1 MEMFKMI
8 NEKAL
13 VLGGGGITGIAWE
26 SGVLAGLID
35 SGVLVNHADKI
46 LGSSA
51 GSYVGS
57 ILAHGQNMKT
67 YYEQLAINRDNTDN
81 AQLDPSLFEL
91 WREAFVQGKTDEQ
104 VIGKYLGDIINKNPS
119 PVSLEERERSVRK
132 RIGNVDWTPQL
143 EITAINAQTGAL
155 EVFNESSGISLIEAV
170 MASGAVPGIWPHVD
184 MLNASWI
191 DGGMISSTNAQLM
204 ANYKD
209 IIILAPLDQKQGLVP
224 SVYEDVETLKVN
236 SNVTLITPDQNSR
249 NIIGTNIYSSQHIKE
264 IGDAG
269 YQQGKIIGREALDEL
284 THWQ

>member
-1 MEMFKMI
+1 MI

-26 SGVLAGLID
+26 SGILAGLID
-35 SGVLVNHADKI
+35 SGILVNHADKI
-46 LGSSA
+46 LGGSA

-57 ILAHGQNMKT
+57 ILANGQNMKT
-67 YYEQLAINRDNTDN
+67 YYEKLANNRDNADN
-81 AQLDPSLFEL
+81 VQLDPSLFEL
-91 WREAFVQGKTDEQ
+91 WREAFVEGKKDEQ
-104 VIGKYLGDIINKNPS
+104 VIGKYLGDIINKSPS
-119 PVSLEERERSVRK
+119 TVSLKERERSVRK

-143 EITAINAQTGAL
+143 EITAINAKTGTL
-155 EVFNESSGISLIEAV
+155 ESFNETSGISLMEAV

-184 MLNASWI
+184 MLGASWI
-191 DGGMISSTNAQLM
+191 DGGMISSTNARLM

-224 SVYEDVETLKVN
+224 SVYEDVETLKTN
-236 SNVTLITPDQNSR
+236 SNVTLITPDQDSR

-284 THWQ
+284 KHWR

>member
-1 MEMFKMI
+1 MI

-35 SGVLVNHADKI
+35 SGILVNHADKI

-57 ILAHGQNMKT
+57 ILANGQNMKT
-67 YYEQLAINRDNTDN
+67 YYEQLANNRDNADN

-91 WREAFVQGKTDEQ
+91 WREAFVEGKTDEQ
-104 VIGKYLGDIINKNPS
+104 IIGKYLGDIINKSPS
-119 PVSLEERERSVRK
+119 TVSLEERERSVRK
-132 RIGNVDWTPQL
+132 RIGNVDWTFQL
-143 EITAINAQTGAL
+143 EITAINAKTGTL
-155 EVFNESSGISLIEAV
+155 ESFNETSGISLMEAV

-184 MLNASWI
+184 MLGASWI
-191 DGGMISSTNAQLM
+191 DGGMISSTNARLM

-224 SVYEDVETLKVN
+224 SVYEDVETLKTN
-236 SNVTLITPDQNSR
+236 SNVTLITPNQDSR

-269 YQQGKIIGREALDEL
+269 YQQGKLIGRDALDEL
-284 THWQ
+284 KHWQ

>member
-1 MEMFKMI
+1 
-8 NEKAL
+8 
-13 VLGGGGITGIAWE
+13 
-26 SGVLAGLID
+26 
-35 SGVLVNHADKI
+35 
-46 LGSSA
+46 
-51 GSYVGS
+51 
-57 ILAHGQNMKT
+57 MKT

-184 MLNASWI
+184 MLDASWI

-264 IGDAG
+264 IDDAG
-269 YQQGKIIGREALDEL
+269 YQQGKMIGRDALDEL
-284 THWQ
+284 KHWQ

>member
-1 MEMFKMI
+1 MI

-35 SGVLVNHADKI
+35 SGILVNHADKI

-57 ILAHGQNMKT
+57 ILANGQNMKT
-67 YYEQLAINRDNTDN
+67 YYEQLANNRDNADN

-104 VIGKYLGDIINKNPS
+104 VIGKYLGDIINKSPS
-119 PVSLEERERSVRK
+119 TVSFEERERSVRK

-143 EITAINAQTGAL
+143 EITAINAKTGTL
-155 EVFNESSGISLIEAV
+155 ESFNETSGISLIEAV

-184 MLNASWI
+184 MLGASWI
-191 DGGMISSTNAQLM
+191 DGGMISSTNARLM

-224 SVYEDVETLKVN
+224 SVYEDVETLKTN
-236 SNVTLITPDQNSR
+236 SNVTLITPDQDSR

-269 YQQGKIIGREALDEL
+269 YQQGKIIGRDALDEL
-284 THWQ
+284 KHWQ

>member
-1 MEMFKMI
+1 MI

-35 SGVLVNHADKI
+35 SGILVNHADKI

-57 ILAHGQNMKT
+57 ILANGQNMKT
-67 YYEQLAINRDNTDN
+67 YYEQLANNRDNADN

-91 WREAFVQGKTDEQ
+91 WREAFVEGKTDEQ
-104 VIGKYLGDIINKNPS
+104 VIGKYLGDIINKSPS
-119 PVSLEERERSVRK
+119 TVSFEERERSVRK

-143 EITAINAQTGAL
+143 EITAINAKTGTL
-155 EVFNESSGISLIEAV
+155 ESFNETSDISLIEAV

-184 MLNASWI
+184 MLGASWI
-191 DGGMISSTNAQLM
+191 DGGMISSTNARLM

-224 SVYEDVETLKVN
+224 SVYEDVETLKTN
-236 SNVTLITPDQNSR
+236 SNVTLITPDQDSR

-284 THWQ
+284 KHWQ

>member
-1 MEMFKMI
+1 MI

-35 SGVLVNHADKI
+35 SGILVNHADKI

-57 ILAHGQNMKT
+57 ILANGQNMKT
-67 YYEQLAINRDNTDN
+67 YYEQLANKRDNADN

-104 VIGKYLGDIINKNPS
+104 VIGKYLGDIINKSPS
-119 PVSLEERERSVRK
+119 TVSLEERERSVRK

-143 EITAINAQTGAL
+143 EITAINAKTGTL
-155 EVFNESSGISLIEAV
+155 ESFNETSGISLMEAV

-184 MLNASWI
+184 MLGDSWI
-191 DGGMISSTNAQLM
+191 DGGMISSTNARLM

-224 SVYEDVETLKVN
+224 SVYEDVETLKTN
-236 SNVTLITPDQNSR
+236 SNVTLITPDQDSR

-284 THWQ
+284 KHWR

>member
-1 MEMFKMI
+1 MI

-35 SGVLVNHADKI
+35 SGILVNHADKI

-57 ILAHGQNMKT
+57 ILANGQNMKT
-67 YYEQLAINRDNTDN
+67 YYEQLANNRDNADN

-91 WREAFVQGKTDEQ
+91 WREAFVEGKTDEQ
-104 VIGKYLGDIINKNPS
+104 VIGKYLGDIINKSPS
-119 PVSLEERERSVRK
+119 TVSLKERERSVRK

-143 EITAINAQTGAL
+143 EITAINAKTGTL
-155 EVFNESSGISLIEAV
+155 ESFNETSGISLMEAV

-184 MLNASWI
+184 MLGASWI
-191 DGGMISSTNAQLM
+191 DGGMISSTNARLM

-224 SVYEDVETLKVN
+224 SVYEDVETLKTN
-236 SNVTLITPDQNSR
+236 SNVTLITPDQDSR

-284 THWQ
+284 KYWQ

>member
-1 MEMFKMI
+1 MI

-35 SGVLVNHADKI
+35 SGILVNHADKI

-57 ILAHGQNMKT
+57 ILANGQNMKT
-67 YYEQLAINRDNTDN
+67 YYEQLANNRDNADN

-91 WREAFVQGKTDEQ
+91 WREAFVEGKTDEQ
-104 VIGKYLGDIINKNPS
+104 VIGKYLGDIINKSPS
-119 PVSLEERERSVRK
+119 TVSLKERERSVRK

-143 EITAINAQTGAL
+143 EITAINAKTGTL
-155 EVFNESSGISLIEAV
+155 ESFNETSGISLMEAV

-184 MLNASWI
+184 MLGASWI
-191 DGGMISSTNAQLM
+191 DGGMISSTNARLM

-224 SVYEDVETLKVN
+224 SVYEDVETLKTN
-236 SNVTLITPDQNSR
+236 SNVTLITPDQDSR

-284 THWQ
+284 KHWQ

>member
-1 MEMFKMI
+1 MI

-35 SGVLVNHADKI
+35 SGILVNHADKI

-57 ILAHGQNMKT
+57 ILANGQNMKT
-67 YYEQLAINRDNTDN
+67 YYEQLANNRDNADN

-91 WREAFVQGKTDEQ
+91 WREAFVEGKTDEQ
-104 VIGKYLGDIINKNPS
+104 VIGKYLGDIINKSPS
-119 PVSLEERERSVRK
+119 TVSLKERERSVRK

-143 EITAINAQTGAL
+143 EITAINAKTGTL
-155 EVFNESSGISLIEAV
+155 EYFNETSGISLMEAV

-184 MLNASWI
+184 MLGASWI
-191 DGGMISSTNAQLM
+191 DGGMISSTNARLM

-224 SVYEDVETLKVN
+224 SVYEDVETLKTN
-236 SNVTLITPDQNSR
+236 SNVTLITPDQDSR

-284 THWQ
+284 KHWQ

>member
-1 MEMFKMI
+1 MI

-57 ILAHGQNMKT
+57 ILANGQNMKT
-67 YYEQLAINRDNTDN
+67 YYEQLANNRDNADN

-104 VIGKYLGDIINKNPS
+104 VIGKYLGDIINKSPS
-119 PVSLEERERSVRK
+119 TVSFEERERSVRK

-143 EITAINAQTGAL
+143 EITAINAKTGTL
-155 EVFNESSGISLIEAV
+155 ESFNETSDISLIEAV

-184 MLNASWI
+184 MLGASWI
-191 DGGMISSTNAQLM
+191 DGGMISSTNARLM

-224 SVYEDVETLKVN
+224 SVYEDVETLKTN
-236 SNVTLITPDQNSR
+236 SNVTLITPDQDSR

-269 YQQGKIIGREALDEL
+269 YQQGKLIGRDALDEL
-284 THWQ
+284 KHWQ

>member
-1 MEMFKMI
+1 MI

-35 SGVLVNHADKI
+35 SGILVNHADKI

-57 ILAHGQNMKT
+57 ILANGQNMKT
-67 YYEQLAINRDNTDN
+67 YYEQLANNRDNADN

-104 VIGKYLGDIINKNPS
+104 VIGKYLGDIINKSPS
-119 PVSLEERERSVRK
+119 TVSFEERERSVRK

-143 EITAINAQTGAL
+143 EITAINAKTGTL
-155 EVFNESSGISLIEAV
+155 ESFNETSDISLIEAV

-184 MLNASWI
+184 MLGASWI
-191 DGGMISSTNAQLM
+191 DGGMISSTNARLM

-224 SVYEDVETLKVN
+224 SVYEDVETLKTN
-236 SNVTLITPDQNSR
+236 SNVTLITPDQDSR

-269 YQQGKIIGREALDEL
+269 YQQGKLIGRDALDEL
-284 THWQ
+284 KHWQ

>member
-1 MEMFKMI
+1 MI

-35 SGVLVNHADKI
+35 SGILVNHADKI

-57 ILAHGQNMKT
+57 ILANGQNMKT
-67 YYEQLAINRDNTDN
+67 YYEQLANNRDNADN

-104 VIGKYLGDIINKNPS
+104 VIGKYLGDIINKSPS
-119 PVSLEERERSVRK
+119 TVSFEERERSVRK

-143 EITAINAQTGAL
+143 EITAINSKTGTL
-155 EVFNESSGISLIEAV
+155 ESFNETSDISLIEAV

-184 MLNASWI
+184 MLGASWI
-191 DGGMISSTNAQLM
+191 DGGMISSTNARLM

-224 SVYEDVETLKVN
+224 SVYEDVETLKTN
-236 SNVTLITPDQNSR
+236 SNVTLITPDQDSR

-284 THWQ
+284 KHWQ

>member
-1 MEMFKMI
+1 MI

-35 SGVLVNHADKI
+35 SGILVNHADKI

-57 ILAHGQNMKT
+57 ILANGQNMKT
-67 YYEQLAINRDNTDN
+67 YYEQLANNRDNADN

-104 VIGKYLGDIINKNPS
+104 VIGKYLGDIINKSPS
-119 PVSLEERERSVRK
+119 TVSLEERERSVRK

-143 EITAINAQTGAL
+143 EITAINAKTGTL
-155 EVFNESSGISLIEAV
+155 ESFNETSGISLMEAV

-184 MLNASWI
+184 MLGDSWI
-191 DGGMISSTNAQLM
+191 DGGMISSTNARLM

-224 SVYEDVETLKVN
+224 SVYEDVETLKTN
-236 SNVTLITPDQNSR
+236 SNVTLITPDQDSR

-284 THWQ
+284 KHWH

>member
-1 MEMFKMI
+1 MI

-35 SGVLVNHADKI
+35 SGILVNHADKI

-57 ILAHGQNMKT
+57 ILANGQNMKT
-67 YYEQLAINRDNTDN
+67 YYEQLANNRDNADN

-104 VIGKYLGDIINKNPS
+104 VIGKYLGDIINKSPS
-119 PVSLEERERSVRK
+119 TVSLKERERSVRK

-143 EITAINAQTGAL
+143 EITAINAKTGTL
-155 EVFNESSGISLIEAV
+155 ESFNETSGISLMEAV

-184 MLNASWI
+184 MLGASWI
-191 DGGMISSTNAQLM
+191 DGGMISSTNARLM

-224 SVYEDVETLKVN
+224 SVYEDVETLKTN
-236 SNVTLITPDQNSR
+236 SNVTLITPDQDSR

-269 YQQGKIIGREALDEL
+269 YQQGKLIGRDALDEL
-284 THWQ
+284 KHWQ

>member
-1 MEMFKMI
+1 MI

-35 SGVLVNHADKI
+35 SGILVNHADKI

-57 ILAHGQNMKT
+57 ILANGQNMKT
-67 YYEQLAINRDNTDN
+67 YYEQLANNRDNADN

-91 WREAFVQGKTDEQ
+91 WREAFVEGKTDEQ
-104 VIGKYLGDIINKNPS
+104 VIGKYLGDIINKSPS
-119 PVSLEERERSVRK
+119 TVSLKERERSVRK

-143 EITAINAQTGAL
+143 EITAINAKTGTL
-155 EVFNESSGISLIEAV
+155 ESFNETSGISLMEAV

-184 MLNASWI
+184 MLGASWI
-191 DGGMISSTNAQLM
+191 DGGMISSTNARLM

-224 SVYEDVETLKVN
+224 SVYEDVETLKTN
-236 SNVTLITPDQNSR
+236 SNVTLITPDQDSR

-269 YQQGKIIGREALDEL
+269 YQQGKLIGRDALDEL
-284 THWQ
+284 KHWQ

>member
-1 MEMFKMI
+1 MI

-35 SGVLVNHADKI
+35 SGILVNHADKI

-57 ILAHGQNMKT
+57 ILANGQNMKT
-67 YYEQLAINRDNTDN
+67 YYEQLANNRDNADN

-91 WREAFVQGKTDEQ
+91 WREAFVEGKTDEQ
-104 VIGKYLGDIINKNPS
+104 IIGKYLGDIINKSPS
-119 PVSLEERERSVRK
+119 TVSLEERERSVRK
-132 RIGNVDWTPQL
+132 RIGNVDWTFQL
-143 EITAINAQTGAL
+143 EITAINAKTGTL
-155 EVFNESSGISLIEAV
+155 ESFNETSGISLMEAV

-184 MLNASWI
+184 MLGASWI
-191 DGGMISSTNAQLM
+191 DGGMISSTNARLM

-224 SVYEDVETLKVN
+224 SVYEDVETLKTN
-236 SNVTLITPDQNSR
+236 SNVTLITPNQDSR

-269 YQQGKIIGREALDEL
+269 YQQGKIIGRAALDEL
-284 THWQ
+284 KHWQ

>member
-1 MEMFKMI
+1 MI

-35 SGVLVNHADKI
+35 SGILVNHADKI

-57 ILAHGQNMKT
+57 ILANGQNMKT
-67 YYEQLAINRDNTDN
+67 YYEQLANNRDNADN

-104 VIGKYLGDIINKNPS
+104 VIGKYLGDIINKSPS
-119 PVSLEERERSVRK
+119 TVSFEERERSVRK

-143 EITAINAQTGAL
+143 EITAINSKTGTL
-155 EVFNESSGISLIEAV
+155 ESFNETSDISLIEAV

-184 MLNASWI
+184 MLGASWI
-191 DGGMISSTNAQLM
+191 DGGMISSTNARLM

-224 SVYEDVETLKVN
+224 SVYEDVETLKTN
-236 SNVTLITPDQNSR
+236 SNVTLITPDQDSR

-269 YQQGKIIGREALDEL
+269 YQQGKLIGRDALDEL
-284 THWQ
+284 KHWQ

>member
-1 MEMFKMI
+1 MI

-35 SGVLVNHADKI
+35 SGILVNHADKI

-57 ILAHGQNMKT
+57 ILANGQNMKT
-67 YYEQLAINRDNTDN
+67 YYEQLANKRDNADN

-104 VIGKYLGDIINKNPS
+104 VIGKYLGDIINKSPS
-119 PVSLEERERSVRK
+119 TVSLEERERSVRK

-143 EITAINAQTGAL
+143 EITAINAKTGTL
-155 EVFNESSGISLIEAV
+155 ESFNETSGISLMEAV

-184 MLNASWI
+184 MLGASWI
-191 DGGMISSTNAQLM
+191 DGGMISSTNARLM

-224 SVYEDVETLKVN
+224 SVYEDVETLKTN
-236 SNVTLITPDQNSR
+236 SNVTLITPDQDSR

-284 THWQ
+284 KHWH

>member
-1 MEMFKMI
+1 MI

-35 SGVLVNHADKI
+35 SGILVNHADKI

-57 ILAHGQNMKT
+57 ILANGQNMKT
-67 YYEQLAINRDNTDN
+67 YYEQLANNRDNADN

-104 VIGKYLGDIINKNPS
+104 VIGKYLGDIINKSPS
-119 PVSLEERERSVRK
+119 TVSLKERERSVRK

-143 EITAINAQTGAL
+143 EITAINAKTGKL
-155 EVFNESSGISLIEAV
+155 ESFNETNGISLMEAV

-184 MLNASWI
+184 MLGASWI
-191 DGGMISSTNAQLM
+191 DGGMISSTNARLM

-209 IIILAPLDQKQGLVP
+209 IIILAPLDQNQGLVP
-224 SVYEDVETLKVN
+224 SVYEDVETLKTN
-236 SNVTLITPDQNSR
+236 SNVTLITPDQESR

-269 YQQGKIIGREALDEL
+269 YQQGKLIGRDALDEL
-284 THWQ
+284 KHWQ

>member
-1 MEMFKMI
+1 MI

-26 SGVLAGLID
+26 SGILAGLID
-35 SGVLVNHADKI
+35 SGILVNHADKI

-57 ILAHGQNMKT
+57 ILANGQNMKT
-67 YYEQLAINRDNTDN
+67 YYEKLANNRDNADN

-91 WREAFVQGKTDEQ
+91 WREAFVEGKKDEQ
-104 VIGKYLGDIINKNPS
+104 VIGKYLGDIINKSPS
-119 PVSLEERERSVRK
+119 TVSLKERERSVRK

-143 EITAINAQTGAL
+143 EITAINAKTGTL
-155 EVFNESSGISLIEAV
+155 ESFNETSGISLMEAV

-184 MLNASWI
+184 MLGASWI
-191 DGGMISSTNAQLM
+191 DGGMISSTNARLM

-224 SVYEDVETLKVN
+224 SVYEDVETLKTN
-236 SNVTLITPDQNSR
+236 SNVTLITPDQDSR

-284 THWQ
+284 KHWR